1 MKEWLVCVS
10 KMEVLEFVERNE
22 GKAIRMFQCV
32 NDRGMPLAKM
42 DIVKSLLIYYS
53 SRFLGSKLDDSIAKS
68 FGNAFRSF
76 SRVKRLAGK
85 KDGYTVRLIARD
97 VFREDDVLRY
107 HYLAF
112 DGSAYGATA
121 GADFNAT
128 AETVLEGFLKPALK
142 RLRADP
148 ERLDAFIT
156 EYTKDLTDFF
166 ATLEQLIE
174 AARNDPAIYR
184 LFVVQDLAA
193 TLYPLVIRLQ
203 LMGWLSKGSLT
214 HDKRTLLDLIE
225 MVDLRVF
232 KLRGTNPQAD
242 VAWIT
247 HELPNITIDEVGT
260 RLRSFSQKFM
270 PDALMASRL
279 ADEDLYRNPGLPI
292 MLLQAEDNARATIVQ
307 AKITLNE
314 LVALNSIGLTVEHI
328 LPQEPSF
335 NISAYGFSSA
345 EEYLQYAHRIGNL
358 ILLKS
363 PINSRCN
370 NRAVGEKMS
379 RLELYPESQ
388 LTAIAELRAQ
398 CLSQVPMFARD
409 DIDSRSKVLADMV
422 VKRWPIISSTASV

>member
-1 MKEWLVCVS
+1 MLLNVLINGVEDYNIRQFYRSTFIESPLTGVKLHVHGDNALFFANLLKDGTPDPKSDGQDRLARAYSWLRLRVNDLLHKGGQGLLKEWLVCVS

-203 LMGWLSKGSLT
+203 LMAESSKGSLT

-307 AKITLNE
+307 QK
-314 LVALNSIGLTVEHI
+314 
-328 LPQEPSF
+328 LP
-335 NISAYGFSSA
+335 
-345 EEYLQYAHRIGNL
+345 
-358 ILLKS
+358 
-363 PINSRCN
+363 
-370 NRAVGEKMS
+370 
-379 RLELYPESQ
+379 
-388 LTAIAELRAQ
+388 
-398 CLSQVPMFARD
+398 
-409 DIDSRSKVLADMV
+409 
-422 VKRWPIISSTASV
+422 